1 MVGKY
6 MVMCLHSQLRGQ
18 AQSSPYPPAS
28 VRDKNLANIQSKRRS
43 IVPSHRVCL
52 FLAAALIGFQLPAP
66 AS

>member
-1 MVGKY
+1 

-18 AQSSPYPPAS
+18 AQSRPHPPAS
-28 VRDKNLANIQSKRRS
+28 VRLQKSGQHTIKKALRRS
-43 IVPSHRVCL
+43 IVPSHQVCL